1 MNYIRYDVKKQTLSV
16 CFDFSKKPMSYRRR
30 RVSIRPARKVC
41 QRMSYR
47 RRRVSIR
54 WQAFA
59 RVNFLT
65 MKQITIDFFP
75 MVEMTLLFVSPK
87 SKIDAKQTKQG
98 LIYP

>member
-30 RVSIRPARKVC
+30 RVSIR
-41 QRMSYR
+41 
-47 RRRVSIR
+47 
-54 WQAFA
+54 WQAIA

-87 SKIDAKQTKQG
+87 SKTDAKQTKQG